1 VPRALVALAE
11 RAGTPVWIP
20 PDVAGTC
27 CAAPWHARGLTGGTA
42 AMANRIVEQAWMWT
56 GGGRLPLVVDAGAC
70 TLGLSRDVVPYLTEA
85 NRELHGE
92 LTIVDSVVWAA
103 RQLLPRLTVT
113 RRAASAALHPTCAM
127 RQVCHDPAGGA
138 GGEDAGTTALEAVA
152 RACADEVVVPDD
164 SGCCAL
170 AADRGPLLEELTG
183 AATRREAEEVAAR
196 EYDVHLSVDRW
207 CELAMEHAT
216 GEPYEPVLAALE
228 RATRER
234 PEPGDGGRGPQ
245 DRPRAAEE
253 PRPAEPR
260 TQPREGAPDGARPE
274 GR

>member
-1 VPRALVALAE
+1 
-11 RAGTPVWIP
+11 
-20 PDVAGTC
+20 
-27 CAAPWHARGLTGGTA
+27 
-42 AMANRIVEQAWMWT
+42 
-56 GGGRLPLVVDAGAC
+56 
-70 TLGLSRDVVPYLTEA
+70 
-85 NRELHGE
+85 
-92 LTIVDSVVWAA
+92 
-103 RQLLPRLTVT
+103 
-113 RRAASAALHPTCAM
+113 M

-164 SGCCAL
+164 AGCCAL